1 MISKTNAVFEVCFML
16 ELKGLPIPIGIV
28 LVFIQ
33 SLSNTASARNV
44 FLKQWV
50 MKTTAYSYLT
60 RRIFWFFNFFSFH
73 YLIIISV
80 SVSKILKTNQLLTRQ
95 NTMSL
100 KTSKENLHLNPHNL
114 KKLSH
119 RAQIIRTTPLY
130 YKKTHLF
137 LRFHFANDLGYCFSQ
152 NLLTSISSHLL

>member
-1 MISKTNAVFEVCFML
+1 ML

-33 SLSNTASARNV
+33 SLCNTASARNV

-80 SVSKILKTNQLLTRQ
+80 SVSKILKTIQLLTRSDKA
-95 NTMSL
+95 SL
-100 KTSKENLHLNPHNL
+100 QASKENIRIIPSNS

-119 RAQIIRTTPLY
+119 RAKIIRTTSLH

-137 LRFHFANDLGYCFSQ
+137 LKFSNANDLGYFFSQ
-152 NLLTSISSHLL
+152 NLLTSISPTCYSIS